1 MNKKWKVRASAIE
14 CLPPPLLVFR
24 AHSFKF
30 HQGLSK
36 KWLLQDMYGTWQ
48 RPTRTLKTN
57 ENVVRERQ
65 HTRNRFFFGR
75 DRILRTRTGARQPL
89 ARHSLVAFLFFLLL
103 VPSPRWPQSQHSR
116 KILIQF
122 HILICFWFSKTS
134 PRMLERTCVFFRI
147 IFGRDCPGST
157 PGSSAGQILFEK
169 IPMGFKMDLLVI
181 GSQDARN
188 SSKRVRRKH
197 ESR

>member
-1 MNKKWKVRASAIE
+1 MNKKWKVWTSAIE
-14 CLPPPLLVFR
+14 CPPPPLLVFR

-65 HTRNRFFFGR
+65 HTRNRFFLAGTEFCELGQGHGNHLL
-75 DRILRTRTGARQPL
+75 DTPWLRFCFFCCWFRLHAGPSLNTHERNIKSVS
-89 ARHSLVAFLFFLLL
+89 HSNLFLIFENISTKVITNL
-103 VPSPRWPQSQHSR
+103 
-116 KILIQF
+116 
-122 HILICFWFSKTS
+122 C
-134 PRMLERTCVFFRI
+134 FFRI
-147 IFGRDCPGST
+147 IFGRDC